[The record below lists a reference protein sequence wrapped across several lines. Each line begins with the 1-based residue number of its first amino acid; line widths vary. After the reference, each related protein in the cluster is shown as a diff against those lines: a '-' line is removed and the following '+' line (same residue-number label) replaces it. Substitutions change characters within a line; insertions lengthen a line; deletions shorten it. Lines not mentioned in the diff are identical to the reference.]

1 MPAIDPQILGKLLLI
16 QSTLHVIPDDEG
28 ISAFLCRGLADIP
41 GVRAVGTCLNG
52 NFNAGNL
59 PSSHTDVFRQ
69 SCISCRENHDR
80 FATRIESCI
89 VWGLEPA
96 CCIEL
101 RTASRL
107 YGFLLI
113 LKNEEDTY
121 ALYEPF
127 LQTTANLV
135 ALLLETRFQHAEL
148 VGNQENLELLV
159 KHRTGELIRSNA
171 QLRKEVQRHQQTTS
185 SLRESE
191 ERYSAVM
198 KQASEGIYLLDPE
211 TKNVL
216 ESNDAFKKMIGYQDT
231 IAPDLFAYDFVAHDR
246 GEVDRIIRKVVSCK
260 TWFVG
265 ERKYRHRNGSLF
277 DVEASATLIR
287 FSGKEVLCVI
297 VRDITERIRA
307 LEERG
312 RLEERL
318 QQSQKMEAIGTL
330 AGGIAHD
337 FNNILSAIIGYS
349 ELVKVDL
356 PPGSGI
362 AHDID
367 QIVESGMRAADLVK
381 QILAFSRKT
390 DRSLQVIAP
399 STIVHEVLR
408 MLKATLP
415 ATVRIEEDVDQEC
428 GLVQVD
434 PTGLHQIVLN
444 LCTNAFQALRD
455 QKGVIK
461 VRLYRQTEDQREEG
475 REDDAIAGPDIV
487 LSVTDSGCGMDRETA
502 GRIFEPYFTTKG
514 IGAGTGLGL
523 AVVHGIVHDYRG
535 RIAVESEPGV
545 GSTFTVYIPA
555 VTTHP
560 EIPDDLSSK
569 AGDGK
574 ASRAVRGR
582 ILFVDDEEALCNLGK
597 RLLEH
602 QGYTVTTTTDSREAL
617 EVVRRQPD
625 LNLVITDQTMPGL
638 TGIELAR
645 EILGINSLLPII
657 MCTGH
662 SDVVSEDDALAAGVK
677 RYVFKPYEKEEF
689 LLAVREVMG
698 ERDMG

>member
-1 MPAIDPQILGKLLLI
+1 MPEIDPHILGKLLLI

-28 ISAFLCRGLADIP
+28 ISTFLCRGLADIP
-41 GVRAVGTCLNG
+41 GVRAIGICLNG
-52 NFNAGNL
+52 SFNAGNL
-59 PSSHTDVFRQ
+59 PPSHTDVFQQ
-69 SCISCRENHDR
+69 SCISCRENLDR

-89 VWGLEPA
+89 VWGLDPA

-107 YGFLLI
+107 YGFLLV
-113 LKNEEDTY
+113 LKKDTDEY
-121 ALYEPF
+121 SLYEPF

-135 ALLLETRFQHAEL
+135 ALLLENRLQHAEL

-159 KHRTGELIRSNA
+159 KERTRELIRSNA

-185 SLRESE
+185 FLRESE

-211 TKNVL
+211 TKIVL

-246 GEVDRIIRKVVSCK
+246 DEIDRTIRKVVSCK

-297 VRDITERIRA
+297 ARDITERKRA
-307 LEERG
+307 EEERG

-367 QIVESGMRAADLVK
+367 QIVESGLRAADLVK

-399 STIVHEVLR
+399 STIIHEVLR

-415 ATVRIEEDVDQEC
+415 VTVRIEEDIDAEC

-455 QKGVIK
+455 QKGVIR
-461 VRLYRQTEDQREEG
+461 VRLYRQPGVEG
-475 REDDAIAGPDIV
+475 KEVGENDIVEGPAIV
-487 LSVTDSGCGMDRETA
+487 LSVTDSGCGMDRETL

-523 AVVHGIVHDYRG
+523 AVVHGIVHDYKG
-535 RIAVESEPGV
+535 RISVESEPGV
-545 GSTFTVYIPA
+545 GSIFTVHIPA
-555 VTTHP
+555 VTSHP
-560 EIPDDLSSK
+560 EIPDDFFPG
-569 AGDGK
+569 AGDVK
-574 ASRAVRGR
+574 ASRAVRRR
-582 ILFVDDEEALCNLGK
+582 ILFVDDEETLCTLSK
-597 RLLEH
+597 RLLER

-617 EVVRRQPD
+617 EMVRRQPD
-625 LNLVITDQTMPGL
+625 LDLVITDQTMPGL

-662 SDVVSEDDALAAGVK
+662 SDVVSEEDALAAGVK
-677 RYVFKPYEKEEF
+677 RYVFKPFKKEGF

-698 ERDMG
+698 EQDKG

>member
-1 MPAIDPQILGKLLLI
+1 MSEIDPHILGKLLLI

-28 ISAFLCRGLADIP
+28 ISTFLCRGLADIP
-41 GVRAVGTCLNG
+41 GVRAIGICLNG
-52 NFNAGNL
+52 NFNPGNL
-59 PSSHTDVFRQ
+59 PPSHTDVFRE
-69 SCISCRENHDR
+69 SCLACRENPDR
-80 FATRIESCI
+80 FAVRLESCA
-89 VWGLEPA
+89 VWGLDPA

-107 YGFLLI
+107 YGFLLV
-113 LKNEEDTY
+113 LKNGEDEY
-121 ALYEPF
+121 SLYEPF
-127 LQTTANLV
+127 LRTTANLV
-135 ALLLETRFQHAEL
+135 ALLLENRQQHAEL

-159 KHRTGELIRSNA
+159 KERTRELFLSNA
-171 QLRKEVQRHQQTTS
+171 RLLKEVQRHQQTAA

-191 ERYSAVM
+191 ERYSAVV

-211 TKNVL
+211 TKIVL

-231 IAPDLFAYDFVAHDR
+231 IAPDLFAYDFVADDR
-246 GEVDRIIRKVVSCK
+246 DEIDRIIRKVVARK
-260 TWFVG
+260 NWFVG

-277 DVEASATLIR
+277 DVEASAALIR

-297 VRDITERIRA
+297 ARDITERKRA
-307 LEERG
+307 EEERG

-356 PPGSGI
+356 PPGSRV

-367 QIVESGMRAADLVK
+367 QIVESGLRAADLVK

-408 MLKATLP
+408 MLKATFP
-415 ATVRIEEDVDQEC
+415 ATVRIEEDIDREC

-444 LCTNAFQALRD
+444 LCTNAFQALPD
-455 QKGVIK
+455 QKGVIR
-461 VRLYRQTEDQREEG
+461 VRLYRQAGDEGEEAC
-475 REDDAIAGPDIV
+475 RDDAAAGPVIV
-487 LSVTDSGCGMDRETA
+487 LSVTDSGCGMDRETVA
-502 GRIFEPYFTTKG
+502 RIFEPYFTTKG
-514 IGAGTGLGL
+514 VGAGTGLGL
-523 AVVHGIVHDYRG
+523 AVVHGIVHDYKG
-535 RIAVESEPGV
+535 RIEVESAPGM
-545 GSTFTVYIPA
+545 GSTFTVRIPA
-555 VTTHP
+555 VITHP
-560 EIPDDLSSK
+560 ENAADHSAG
-569 AGDGK
+569 AGDGNV
-574 ASRAVRGR
+574 ARAGRGR
-582 ILFVDDEEALCNLGK
+582 ILFVDDEEALCSLGK
-597 RLLEH
+597 RLLER
-602 QGYTVTTTTDSREAL
+602 QGYTVTTATDSREAL

-625 LNLVITDQTMPGL
+625 FDLVITDQTMPGL
-638 TGIELAR
+638 TGMELAR
-645 EILGINSLLPII
+645 EILGINSLLPVI

-677 RYVFKPYEKEEF
+677 RYVFKPFENKEF
-689 LLAVREVMG
+689 LLAVREVIG